1 MATELVV
8 DNVITQWNSVTQQVV
23 RTLEIPNQI
32 AIRVFSFVHLS
43 QYKALQLAYKK
54 RISHPEIAAAYAAH
68 YVLSELFPTQQ
79 SPIFDGAI
87 NKQVTPLKLSKSQN
101 AEALD
106 IGLTFAIQLLRQRY
120 LH

>member
-1 MATELVV
+1 MLYIYICSIDDCHSFEEVL
-8 DNVITQWNSVTQQVV
+8 
-23 RTLEIPNQI
+23 LC
-32 AIRVFSFVHLS
+32 VF
-43 QYKALQLAYKK
+43 
-54 RISHPEIAAAYAAH
+54 R
-68 YVLSELFPTQQ
+68 LFPTQQ